1 MKSFGSFMI
10 LHLPCFAANFLERTK
25 DDSANYYVYV
35 NRLTYYILGSGR
47 SCWLYKG
54 LYQNLLLEIKTK
66 N

>member
-25 DDSANYYVYV
+25 YDSANYYVYV

-54 LYQNLLLEIKTK
+54 
-66 N
+66 